1 MINIILHIGRHKT
14 GTSSLQK
21 YLYSYP
27 DELSKYG
34 YEYFEIIKKG
44 YGHHHLAEPLA
55 KGILKN
61 TVEPNLLVDRIAGEL
76 ESYFG
81 WSCDKTYIISSEA
94 FQNTDPKVIR
104 QLFPQNK
111 YNVKV
116 VVYLREQA
124 DYLASSYAQ
133 KVHASLYTGTIY
145 DYYKRGF
152 DVDYLKF
159 VNTWEYYFGK
169 INVRFFDKKLLI
181 QSDIVDDFTNSVLG
195 FSSGVDKASLQDN
208 NPSLGQKYVALKL
221 EINKIINCNKVD
233 KKSITGNQYKELGQR
248 SQRENDNSYALP
260 RILLNKVRSDSEAIN
275 KKLFELYYPGY
286 DFTLKEHVFRE
297 FVASE
302 KEALYILEEISK
314 GDNNV

>member
-14 GTSSLQK
+14 GTSTLQK
-21 YLYSYP
+21 YLYSFP
-27 DELSKYG
+27 NELRKHG
-34 YEYFEIIKKG
+34 YEYFEVIKKG
-44 YGHHHLAEPLA
+44 YGHHHIAEPLA
-55 KGILKN
+55 KGVLKN
-61 TVEPNLLVDRIAGEL
+61 TVDSNLLVERIAGEL
-76 ESYFG
+76 ESYLE

-116 VVYLREQA
+116 VVYFREQA

-159 VNTWEYYFGK
+159 INAWDHCFGK
-169 INVRFFDKKLLI
+169 ISVRFFDKKLLI

-195 FSSGVDKASLQDN
+195 FSSEIDKANLNDN

-221 EINKIINCNKVD
+221 KINKLINDNKVD
-233 KKSITGNQYKELGQR
+233 KKLITGKQYKELGQR

-260 RILLNKVRSDSEAIN
+260 KSLLDKVRSDSEAIN
-275 KKLFELYYPGY
+275 KKLFELYCPGY
-286 DFTLKEHVFRE
+286 EFSLKEHVFRE
-297 FVASE
+297 VVASE
-302 KEALYILEEISK
+302 EEALYTLEEISK
-314 GDNNV
+314 VDNIV